1 MFSGNLLSGTLFGGG
16 LRVLF
21 VPCST
26 PRSPGITR
34 INRIRLV
41 FLGLGEWCR
50 GSGDRLG
57 RTGMGALLLVR
68 TRCGSSLSGLILLQ
82 FALYCIT
89 NGDAGG
95 SVSFPVRF
103 NVSGGLRL
111 RQLICGGGV
120 GSALTLKICGLRQ
133 GRLAANRLG
142 VPGRVLGD
150 LGHLRPARGLTSWLG
165 VRCRSGASL
174 LVLGISCVLLS
185 LLGGCALGSFTL
197 GGLLRR
203 LLSHE
208 LLAGGPAG
216 SRLGHVLGHT
226 RHSLP
231 TVKTV

>member
-1 MFSGNLLSGTLFGGG
+1 
-16 LRVLF
+16 
-21 VPCST
+21 
-26 PRSPGITR
+26 
-34 INRIRLV
+34 
-41 FLGLGEWCR
+41 
-50 GSGDRLG
+50 
-57 RTGMGALLLVR
+57 MGALLLAR

-103 NVSGGLRL
+103 NVSGYLRL

-185 LLGGCALGSFTL
+185 LLGGCALG
-197 GGLLRR
+197 GLLRR
-203 LLSHE
+203 LLGHE
-208 LLAGGPAG
+208 LFAGGPAG

>member
-1 MFSGNLLSGTLFGGG
+1 
-16 LRVLF
+16 
-21 VPCST
+21 
-26 PRSPGITR
+26 
-34 INRIRLV
+34 
-41 FLGLGEWCR
+41 
-50 GSGDRLG
+50 
-57 RTGMGALLLVR
+57 MGALLLVR

-95 SVSFPVRF
+95 SVSFPVRV
-103 NVSGGLRL
+103 NVSGYLRL
-111 RQLICGGGV
+111 RQLICSGGGS
-120 GSALTLKICGLRQ
+120 SALTLKISGLRQ